1 MRGLMVLSDYCE
13 DTEALSTRAL
23 LVRSGIH
30 IDTVTIN
37 ESKRITTAY
46 GLEVKVDYHKDEI
59 DLDDYQFLVIPG
71 GKYVSMII
79 DKDTYIKS
87 LSASFKLE
95 NKLIA
100 AICAG
105 PRFLGE
111 MGLLKNTKYV
121 IYPGL
126 AEDTFEGFYQPHLKA
141 VTDGLII
148 TGRGAGC
155 TVDFAY
161 EIIKFIKGEAFAKSI
176 LKQIALD

>member
-1 MRGLMVLSDYCE
+1 MRGLMVLSDDCE

-23 LVRSGIH
+23 LKRAQIE

-37 ESKRITTAY
+37 ESKEIKTAY

-71 GKYVSMII
+71 GKYVSMTIE
-79 DKDTYIKS
+79 KDTYIKS

-95 NKLIA
+95 GKLLC

-111 MGLLKNTKYV
+111 MGLLKGVKYV

-126 AEDTFEGFYQPHLKA
+126 DEKRFEGHYDSSSKA
-141 VTDGLII
+141 LTDGLII

-155 TVDFAY
+155 TTDFAY
-161 EIIKFIKGEAFAKSI
+161 EIIKFIKGETFAKSI